1 MIRIKNEK
9 VIYTSSQYHKFYI
22 NERILKNT
30 SFIKDI
36 LGSLI
41 KIKLCTIIP
50 SPIGGVKEWF
60 ECSLFKAYCID
71 VIKQN
76 EYEEVIDFFKSAIKK
91 PDLLYLLQS
100 LQDFE
105 KKEYDDIFHNFI
117 DDIEDIIP
125 IAYTTVGEDEQ
136 YEIQVNFNLKKL
148 QWEEYIN
155 DKLKNVSKRDS
166 VEDFI
171 NELNTCSFDDIIRDI
186 YHIALDMEERE
197 EEENERRKEI

>member
-9 VIYTSSQYHKFYI
+9 VIYISSQYHKFYI

-30 SFIKDI
+30 SFVKDI

-50 SPIGGVKEWF
+50 SPIGGIKEWF
-60 ECSLFKAYCID
+60 ECSLFNAYCID
-71 VIKQN
+71 VIKQD
-76 EYEEVIDFFKSAIKK
+76 EYEEVIDFFKGAIKN

-105 KKEYDDIFHNFI
+105 KREYDDIFHNFI
-117 DDIEDIIP
+117 DDVEDIIP
-125 IAYTTVGEDEQ
+125 IAYTTAGEDEQ
-136 YEIQVNFNLKKL
+136 YEIQCNFNLKKL

-155 DKLKNVSKRDS
+155 EELKNISKRGS
-166 VEDFI
+166 LKEFI
-171 NELNTCSFDDIIRDI
+171 DELNTCSFDDIIRDI
-186 YHIALDMEERE
+186 YHIALGMEERE
-197 EEENERRKEI
+197 EKENERRKEI

>member
-30 SFIKDI
+30 SFVKDI

-71 VIKQN
+71 VIKQD
-76 EYEEVIDFFKSAIKK
+76 EYEEVIDFFRGVIKK

-100 LQDFE
+100 LQEFE
-105 KKEYDDIFHNFI
+105 AREYDSMSYNSI

-125 IAYTTVGEDEQ
+125 IAYTTAGEDEQ
-136 YEIQVNFNLKKL
+136 YEIQCNFNLKKL

-155 DKLKNVSKRDS
+155 GELKNVSRRGSLK
-166 VEDFI
+166 EFI
-171 NELNTCSFDDIIRDI
+171 DELNTCSFDDIIRDI